1 MDSIELKQQAVL
13 TVAKAF
19 YDRGKYTQYDQRSM
33 DRVIQLTPRRRKR
46 LPPECAN
53 SQYIHFLDC
62 SGYTSAI
69 YLTAFGYE
77 LPSDLTWLMVD
88 QLENRVFYH
97 EVTNEETVE
106 QMHDIGVQV
115 RTLLQPGD
123 LITLQR
129 QRGSGHIVM
138 YLGDGQYTDCSP
150 TPGQKN
156 SYNYEECKNQI
167 FEQGL
172 WIKDIHNMFP
182 KEDEKLRE
190 IGMFKEGGN
199 TVVRFSVH
207 RPVEILGDILPQAK
221 LRMGKAK
228 DLWCAVENSAPG
240 AQQAYPGET
249 VDYTVIVR
257 NQSQE
262 EKTVTVTFAPP
273 SGSVFTGEGIVEKKL
288 QGAEEIRVSFSVTVK
303 QDNKDI
309 FLDGPVVTVNDLIVY
324 AHPVMLGRKM
334 TDDQWESVKETA
346 LAEIAG
352 GATAVEAAA
361 KAYAPLGIQM
371 DPRQKRYSWTYFCY
385 HDSVSGD
392 ALSRQP
398 QKPFEDLSVYGGFGG
413 KNVITPEM
421 TAVAAGVRTTHILPR
436 DFLPGDVLLCMD
448 DGFGDQAYSAFYD
461 GERFIGCFEAGG
473 QTRTMEG
480 EELEQY
486 IDSLFGR
493 FAFLH
498 LRPSL
503 GL

>member
-1 MDSIELKQQAVL
+1 MDSIELKQQALL
-13 TVAKAF
+13 TVAKAY
-19 YDRGKYTQYDQRSM
+19 YDRGKYAQYDQRSM

-88 QLENRVFYH
+88 QLENRVFYYEMTH
-97 EVTNEETVE
+97 EETIY
-106 QMHDIGVQV
+106 DVQRIKQQV
-115 RTLLQPGD
+115 FDLVQPGD
-123 LITLQR
+123 LITWQR
-129 QRGSGHIVM
+129 VKGSGHIIM
-138 YLGDGQYTDCSP
+138 CMGGGEYTECT
-150 TPGQKN
+150 TPPGEKN
-156 SYNYEECKNQI
+156 SYNYEDCKNQI
-167 FEQGL
+167 YERGIWMRKL
-172 WIKDIHNMFP
+172 
-182 KEDEKLRE
+182 EKLFPVTEEMWEKSRGLFRE
-190 IGMFKEGGN
+190 N
-199 TVVRFSVH
+199 VVRFSIH
-207 RPVEILGDILPQAK
+207 RCAEVAGDILPQAK

-257 NQSQE
+257 NQSEE

-273 SGSVFTGEGIVEKKL
+273 AGAVFTGEGVIEKKL
-288 QGAEEIRVSFSVTVK
+288 QGGEEIRLPFTVTVE
-303 QDNKDI
+303 QDNKAVL
-309 FLDGPVVTVNDLIVY
+309 LDGPVVTVNDLIVY

-334 TDDQWESVKETA
+334 TDTQWESVKETA
-346 LAEIAG
+346 LAEIAKG
-352 GATAVEAAA
+352 KTAVEAAA
-361 KAYAPLGIQM
+361 KAYAPLGVKI
-371 DPRQKRYSWTYFCY
+371 DPVQKRYSWTYFCY
-385 HDSVSGD
+385 HDSTAGD

-398 QKPFEDLSVYGGFGG
+398 QKPFEDLAVYGGFGG
-413 KNVITPEM
+413 KHVITPEM

-436 DFLPGDVLLCMD
+436 DFLPGDVLLCLD
-448 DGFGDQAYSAFYD
+448 DSFGDVAYSSFFD
-461 GERFIGCFEAGG
+461 GERLVGCFEAGG
-473 QTRTMEG
+473 ETRTMEG
-480 EELEQY
+480 EELERF

-498 LRPSL
+498 LRPSQ